1 MIGIISARHHGSP
14 DRFKG
19 SCTVGGDIAR
29 RKPAVLRTDWAH
41 DAGALNFPVSSDG
54 TPRSCFVID
63 FIDIC
68 Y

>member
-1 MIGIISARHHGSP
+1 MIGIISAGITAARIAS
-14 DRFKG
+14 KG

-41 DAGALNFPVSSDG
+41 DAEPLNFPLSSDG
-54 TPRSCFVID
+54 TPRFCFIID
-63 FIDIC
+63 LIDIC